1 MIKTIKKLW
10 RYIKKYKMLFISS
23 IVLMLLVQFLA
34 LVQPLIVKSIMDDY
48 LVGIKNP
55 WYETVETKNS
65 VSYNG
70 KYYSQDGSGD
80 GGMIVIIRTDYYFM
94 DEIIDKDF
102 VTGNKEVLVDEDTGI
117 LSIKFKKPTTKEE
130 YTSLVVKLS
139 KSEVKS
145 FYNPFISPL
154 KILVILL
161 GLRLI
166 LQIVFS
172 YLQRIM
178 TANIIINIVRDAR
191 IDASS
196 SLQRLPISYF
206 EEEPAGKIANRLIHD
221 VGGMMGLFSTIM
233 NLLINATFAIVFAY
247 IGMFYLDKTL
257 ALWTFILFPLVYFW
271 IKFFVRSLN
280 VIAVKVNEEGSLIT
294 AQLNEII
301 NGIGILQVFNYEE
314 ETTKEFNK
322 LSRSYMKEQLKEN
335 KLHLSLGWNM
345 IRLIGSLVT
354 AVIILYF
361 GNGYLNI
368 AGFAVSAGVI
378 YSYNTY
384 LSAII
389 EPMGI
394 LFREIGNLEHSLVR
408 TERIFKIIDG
418 PKEDDSFEVIPPYE
432 GKIRFDD
439 IWFSYNEGHPV
450 LKGVSLDIE
459 KDNMIGIVGHTGS
472 GKSTMMNLLLRF
484 YELKDFDG
492 GNIYIDDTNIMTHS
506 IRTYRQHIGIILQ
519 EPVLFSG
526 TLYDN
531 IKFGTD
537 ITEDEAVE
545 ILIKVGGQALIDKM
559 PNGIYEEITKKGSNL
574 SIGERQIISFARV
587 IAHDPRILIMD
598 EATANIDT
606 ETEEIIQNALKVIRQ
621 GRTVIVIAHRLSTI
635 KNANKIVVL
644 ESGLKVE
651 EGSHD
656 ELVENDSIYANM
668 YRSQVKNG
676 E

>member
-1 MIKTIKKLW
+1 MLKTLKKLW
-10 RYIKKYKMLFISS
+10 RYIRKYKALFIAS

-34 LVQPLIVKSIMDDY
+34 LVQPLIVKEIMDNY
-48 LVGIKNP
+48 LVGIENP
-55 WYETVETKNS
+55 WYETTDTKDS
-65 VSYNG
+65 VHYNG
-70 KYYSQDGSGD
+70 KYYVQDSSGP
-80 GGMIVIIRTDYYFM
+80 GGMIVIIRTNYYFI
-94 DEIIDKDF
+94 DEHIDKDYIS
-102 VTGNKEVLVDEDTGI
+102 GNKI
-117 LSIKFKKPTTKEE
+117 LSDDGTSITFRKPTSTDDSEDITKN
-130 YTSLVVKLS
+130 VVKLS
-139 KSEVKS
+139 KDEVKA
-145 FYNPFISPL
+145 FYNPFINPL
-154 KILVILL
+154 KFLVILL

-166 LQIVFS
+166 MQILFS

-191 IDASS
+191 VDASK

-206 EEEPAGKIANRLIHD
+206 EDEPAGKIANRLIHD

-257 ALWTFILFPLVYFW
+257 AMWTFILFPLVYFW
-271 IKFFVRSLN
+271 IKYFVRSLN
-280 VIAVKVNEEGSLIT
+280 VIAVKVNEEGSMIT

-314 ETTKEFNK
+314 ETTKDFNT

-335 KLHLSLGWNM
+335 KLHLTLGWNM

-354 AVIILYF
+354 AVIVLYF

-368 AGFAVSAGVI
+368 AGFVVSAGVI

-389 EPMGI
+389 EPVGI

-418 PKEDDSFEVIPPYE
+418 PKEDDSYEEIPPYQ
-432 GKIRFDD
+432 GKITFDD
-439 IWFSYNEGHPV
+439 IWFSYNKGYPV
-450 LKGVSLDIE
+450 LKGVSLEI
-459 KDNMIGIVGHTGS
+459 KANSMVGIVGHTGS
-472 GKSTMMNLLLRF
+472 GKSTLMNLLLRF
-484 YELKDFDG
+484 YELKEYDSG
-492 GNIYIDDTNIMTHS
+492 KIYIDDVDINTHS

-531 IKFGTD
+531 INFGAN
-537 ITEDEAVE
+537 ITEEEATE
-545 ILIKVGGQALIDKM
+545 ILISVGGKSLIEKM
-559 PNGIYEEITKKGSNL
+559 PNGIYEEINKKGSNL
-574 SIGERQIISFARV
+574 SIGERQIISFARA

-606 ETEEIIQNALKVIRQ
+606 ETEEIIQNALNVIKKD
-621 GRTVIVIAHRLSTI
+621 RTVIVIAHRLSTI

-651 EGSHD
+651 EGKHED
-656 ELVENDSIYANM
+656 LVKENGVYANM
-668 YRSQVKNG
+668 YRSQVSFN